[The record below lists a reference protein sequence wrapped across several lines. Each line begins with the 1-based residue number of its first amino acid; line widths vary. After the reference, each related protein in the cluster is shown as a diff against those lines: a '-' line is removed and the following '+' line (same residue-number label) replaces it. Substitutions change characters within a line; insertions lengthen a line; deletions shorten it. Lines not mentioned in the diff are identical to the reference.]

1 MSRWK
6 VERKTALLPHE
17 VLAIAHAHLIHEVD
31 QQVLAGLY
39 GVNQGRISE
48 AVTVVRE
55 ACENH
60 MEKYRDRAA
69 KEE

>member
-1 MSRWK
+1 MTKWK
-6 VERKTALLPHE
+6 HERKGALEQHE
-17 VLAIAHAHLIHEVD
+17 VLIIAYAHLISGVD
-31 QQVLAGLY
+31 QQVLAAIY

-55 ACENH
+55 ACEKH
-60 MEKYRDRAA
+60 MVLYRDRAA